1 MVVFVE
7 DGHGGLGV
15 RTKKMCINVG
25 NNILKKLKKM
35 VKEKILSPKN
45 KKYMQN
51 LAVNFTQEGISLKN

>member
-1 MVVFVE
+1 MVVFGE

-25 NNILKKLKKM
+25 NYILKKLKKWSM
-35 VKEKILSPKN
+35 KKFKSPEN

-51 LAVNFTQEGISLKN
+51 LSVNFT

>member
-1 MVVFVE
+1 MVVFGE

-51 LAVNFTQEGISLKN
+51 LAVNFT